1 MIEETR
7 SLGRVEVRP
16 QPSPEE
22 LAAIGAVLR
31 ARKARHDEAGP
42 APMPAW
48 VEAGRREAMRA
59 REVGPVPGGWA
70 RAARLGTLR

>member
-7 SLGRVEVRP
+7 LLGRVEVRP

-31 ARKARHDEAGP
+31 ARKTRQAAAEP
-42 APMPAW
+42 VPEPAW
-48 VEAGRREAMRA
+48 VAAGRREAMRA

-70 RAARLGTLR
+70 RAARLESLS